1 MEATDPGE
9 IRIRLDKLDP
19 FLGAPAASPFHDG
32 RISEE
37 ADRFLRNRVHPHRKG
52 PAQWLV
58 ILVPPRGAHEA
69 RTAIDALRRHAE
81 RSEEACR
88 DRVREVL
95 REGRWNL
102 LIGMLFLIP
111 MVLLARS
118 VHLVLPSGTLA
129 STIEQGITILGW
141 VALWRPMEQL
151 LYDWRPLRRDAEHY
165 ARLAVL
171 EVEVREEA

>member
-1 MEATDPGE
+1 MDATDADE
-9 IRIRLDKLDP
+9 IRIHLDKMEP
-19 FLGAPAASPFHDG
+19 FLGAPASSPFHDG
-32 RISEE
+32 RISDE
-37 ADRFLRNRVHPHRKG
+37 ADRFLRHRVLARRKG
-52 PAQWLV
+52 PPQRLV
-58 ILVPPRGAHEA
+58 ILVPPHGAREA
-69 RTAIDALRRHAE
+69 TTAIDALRKHAA
-81 RSEEACR
+81 RSEEASR

-102 LIGMLFLIP
+102 GIGLLFLVP
-111 MVLLARS
+111 MVLLARG

-129 STIEQGITILGW
+129 STVEQGITILGW

-171 EVEVREEA
+171 EVEIREGE